1 MRLIMDEQTIA
12 RGMQAL
18 SLLDEDIAAAFKE
31 LGPPAPRPRPA
42 GFETFLSTIVGQQ
55 LSTKV
60 AAVIMQRLITLMGS
74 VTPGR
79 LIELEDQALRDVGM
93 SWRKVEYA
101 KSLAN
106 AIITNSLDI
115 ESLPHLSDEEAISKI
130 TQLKGFG
137 RWSAEIYL
145 MFSLNR
151 QDIFPADDLGILL
164 GLTKLKGLPE
174 KPTPKQARQMVE
186 HWQGWRSV
194 GSLFLWQYYHQ
205 PK

>member
-1 MRLIMDEQTIA
+1 MDEQTIA

-31 LGPPAPRPRPA
+31 LGPPSHRSRPA

-60 AAVIMQRLITLMGS
+60 AAIIMQRLINLMGS
-74 VTPGR
+74 VTPTR
-79 LIELEDQALRDVGM
+79 LIEIEDQALRDVGL
-93 SWRKVEYA
+93 SWRKVEYV
-101 KSLAN
+101 KRLAN

-115 ESLPHLSDEEAISKI
+115 ESLSDLSDQDAII
-130 TQLKGFG
+130 EIMQLKGFG

-145 MFSLNR
+145 IFSLNR

-164 GLTKLKGLPE
+164 GLAKLKGLPE

-186 HWQGWRSV
+186 HWQGWRSF

>member
-1 MRLIMDEQTIA
+1 MDEQTIA

-31 LGPPAPRPRPA
+31 LGPPSPRSRPA

-60 AAVIMQRLITLMGS
+60 AAIIMQRLINLMGS
-74 VTPGR
+74 VTPAR
-79 LIELEDQALRDVGM
+79 LIEIEDQALRDVGL
-93 SWRKVEYA
+93 SWRKVEYV
-101 KSLAN
+101 KRLAN

-115 ESLPHLSDEEAISKI
+115 ESLSDLSDEEAII
-130 TQLKGFG
+130 EIMQLKGFG

-145 MFSLNR
+145 IFSLNR

-164 GLTKLKGLPE
+164 GLAKLKGLPE

>member
-1 MRLIMDEQTIA
+1 MDEQTIA

-31 LGPPAPRPRPA
+31 LGPPSPRSRPA

-60 AAVIMQRLITLMGS
+60 AAIIMQRLINLMGS
-74 VTPGR
+74 VTPTR
-79 LIELEDQALRDVGM
+79 LIEIEDQALRDVGL
-93 SWRKVEYA
+93 SWRKVEYV
-101 KSLAN
+101 KRLAN

-115 ESLPHLSDEEAISKI
+115 ESLSDLSDEEAII
-130 TQLKGFG
+130 EIMQLKGFG

-145 MFSLNR
+145 IFSLNR

-164 GLTKLKGLPE
+164 GLAKLKGLPE

>member
-1 MRLIMDEQTIA
+1 MDEQTIA

-31 LGPPAPRPRPA
+31 LDPPSPRSRPA

-60 AAVIMQRLITLMGS
+60 AAIIMQRLINLMGS
-74 VTPGR
+74 VTPAR
-79 LIELEDQALRDVGM
+79 LIEIEDQALRDVGL
-93 SWRKVEYA
+93 SWRKVEYV
-101 KSLAN
+101 KRLAN

-115 ESLPHLSDEEAISKI
+115 ESLSDLSDEEAII
-130 TQLKGFG
+130 EIMQLKGFG

-145 MFSLNR
+145 IFSLNR

-164 GLTKLKGLPE
+164 GLAKLKGLPE

>member
-1 MRLIMDEQTIA
+1 MDEQTIA

-31 LGPPAPRPRPA
+31 LGPPSPRSRPA

-60 AAVIMQRLITLMGS
+60 AAIIMQRLINLMGS
-74 VTPGR
+74 VTPAR
-79 LIELEDQALRDVGM
+79 LIEIEDQALRDVGL
-93 SWRKVEYA
+93 SWRKVEYV
-101 KSLAN
+101 KRLAN

-115 ESLPHLSDEEAISKI
+115 ESLSDLSDEEAII
-130 TQLKGFG
+130 EIMQLKGFG

-145 MFSLNR
+145 IFSLNR

-164 GLTKLKGLPE
+164 GLAKLKGLTE